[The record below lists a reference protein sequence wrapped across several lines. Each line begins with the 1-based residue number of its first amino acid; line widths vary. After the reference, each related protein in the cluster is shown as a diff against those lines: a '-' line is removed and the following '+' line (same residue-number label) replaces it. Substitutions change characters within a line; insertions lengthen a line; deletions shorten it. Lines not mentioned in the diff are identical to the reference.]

1 MLSDKIKDYL
11 NEYISQEV
19 YVQVAVAKGKNKIS
33 TNAAIS
39 KYFES
44 NHFQGLAEGKP
55 YNTFLDDL
63 KDKCLGKLVN
73 SPMKD
78 SKSDDEIIIELQ
90 RKLNTLKIEELNNN
104 NEIDGFI
111 VQLPLPK
118 SVDTEKILL
127 AIDPKKDADGL
138 TPTNLG
144 NLVLSFNEIIPCTPK
159 AIVALLSEYKIKL
172 SGAKVLIIGRGLT
185 VGRPLS
191 ILLSQ
196 KAINATITLAHSA
209 TSNLSAL
216 IKESDV
222 VIAAIGSAHFIK
234 PEMVKPGAVIVDVG
248 ITRVDD
254 KLVGDVD
261 PTVAQIASAMA
272 PMPGGVGPL
281 TRAMLLQNVFELATN
296 ER

>member
-1 MLSDKIKDYL
+1 MSASKMDGKVIAERIRK
-11 NEYISQEV
+11 EI
-19 YVQVAVAKGKNKIS
+19 AGKVAKLSSPIGLGTILVGSDPGSVAYVDGKHKDCTEVGIKSIKVNLPDSVS
-33 TNAAIS
+33 TADVVAA
-39 KYFES
+39 
-44 NHFQGLAEGKP
+44 
-55 YNTFLDDL
+55 
-63 KDKCLGKLVN
+63 VN
-73 SPMKD
+73 
-78 SKSDDEIIIELQ
+78 
-90 RKLNTLKIEELNNN
+90 KLNQDPNCT
-104 NEIDGFI
+104 GFI
-111 VQLPLPK
+111 VQLPLP
-118 SVDTEKILL
+118 SGIDVQEVLS

-172 SGAKVLIIGRGLT
+172 SGSKVLIIGRGLT

-222 VIAAIGSAHFIK
+222 VIAAIGSAHFVK

-248 ITRVDD
+248 ITRVDN

>member
-1 MLSDKIKDYL
+1 MSALKMDGKVIAERIRK
-11 NEYISQEV
+11 EI
-19 YVQVAVAKGKNKIS
+19 AGKVAKLSSPIGLGTILVGSDPGSVAYVDGKHKDCAEVGIKSIKVNLPDSVS
-33 TNAAIS
+33 TADVVAA
-39 KYFES
+39 
-44 NHFQGLAEGKP
+44 
-55 YNTFLDDL
+55 
-63 KDKCLGKLVN
+63 VN
-73 SPMKD
+73 
-78 SKSDDEIIIELQ
+78 
-90 RKLNTLKIEELNNN
+90 KLNQDPNCT
-104 NEIDGFI
+104 GFI
-111 VQLPLPK
+111 VQLPLP
-118 SVDTEKILL
+118 SGLDVQEVLS

-172 SGAKVLIIGRGLT
+172 SGSKVLIIGRGLT

-248 ITRVDD
+248 ITRVDN

>member
-1 MLSDKIKDYL
+1 MSALKMDGKVIAERIRK
-11 NEYISQEV
+11 EI
-19 YVQVAVAKGKNKIS
+19 AGKVAKLSSPIGLGTILVGSDPGSVAYVDGKHKDCAEVGIKSIKVNLPDSVS
-33 TNAAIS
+33 TTDVVAA
-39 KYFES
+39 
-44 NHFQGLAEGKP
+44 
-55 YNTFLDDL
+55 
-63 KDKCLGKLVN
+63 VN
-73 SPMKD
+73 
-78 SKSDDEIIIELQ
+78 
-90 RKLNTLKIEELNNN
+90 KLNQDPNCT
-104 NEIDGFI
+104 GFI
-111 VQLPLPK
+111 VQLPLP
-118 SVDTEKILL
+118 SGIDVQEVLS

-172 SGAKVLIIGRGLT
+172 SGSKVLIIGRGLT

-222 VIAAIGSAHFIK
+222 VIAAIGSAHFVK

-248 ITRVDD
+248 ITRVDN

>member
-1 MLSDKIKDYL
+1 MSALKMDGKVIAERIRKEIADK
-11 NEYISQEV
+11 
-19 YVQVAVAKGKNKIS
+19 VAKLSTPIGLGTILVGSDPGSVAYVDGKHKDCAEVGIKSIKVNLPDSVS
-33 TNAAIS
+33 TADVVAA
-39 KYFES
+39 
-44 NHFQGLAEGKP
+44 
-55 YNTFLDDL
+55 
-63 KDKCLGKLVN
+63 VN
-73 SPMKD
+73 
-78 SKSDDEIIIELQ
+78 
-90 RKLNTLKIEELNNN
+90 KLNLDPNCT
-104 NEIDGFI
+104 GFI
-111 VQLPLPK
+111 VQLPLP
-118 SVDTEKILL
+118 SGIDVQEVLS

-196 KAINATITLAHSA
+196 KSINATITLAHSA

-222 VIAAIGSAHFIK
+222 VIAAIGSAHFVK

-248 ITRVDD
+248 ITRVDN

>member
-1 MLSDKIKDYL
+1 MSALKMDGKVIAERIRK
-11 NEYISQEV
+11 EI
-19 YVQVAVAKGKNKIS
+19 AGKVAKLSTPIGLGTILVGSDPGSVAYVDGKHKDCAQVGIKSIKVNLPDSVS
-33 TNAAIS
+33 TADVVAA
-39 KYFES
+39 
-44 NHFQGLAEGKP
+44 
-55 YNTFLDDL
+55 
-63 KDKCLGKLVN
+63 VN
-73 SPMKD
+73 
-78 SKSDDEIIIELQ
+78 
-90 RKLNTLKIEELNNN
+90 KLNQDPNCT
-104 NEIDGFI
+104 GFI
-111 VQLPLPK
+111 VQLPLP
-118 SVDTEKILL
+118 SGINVQEVLS

-281 TRAMLLQNVFELATN
+281 TRAMLLQNVFELATD

>member
-1 MLSDKIKDYL
+1 MSALKMDGKVIAERIRK
-11 NEYISQEV
+11 EI
-19 YVQVAVAKGKNKIS
+19 AGKVAKLSTPIGLGTILVGSDPGSVAYVDGKHKDCAQVGIKSIKVNLPDS
-33 TNAAIS
+33 VLTADVVAA
-39 KYFES
+39 
-44 NHFQGLAEGKP
+44 
-55 YNTFLDDL
+55 
-63 KDKCLGKLVN
+63 VN
-73 SPMKD
+73 
-78 SKSDDEIIIELQ
+78 
-90 RKLNTLKIEELNNN
+90 KLNQDPNCT
-104 NEIDGFI
+104 GFI
-111 VQLPLPK
+111 VQLPLP
-118 SVDTEKILL
+118 SGIDVQEVLS

-196 KAINATITLAHSA
+196 KSINATITLAHSA

-222 VIAAIGSAHFIK
+222 VIAAIGSAHFVK

-281 TRAMLLQNVFELATN
+281 TRAMLLQNVFELATS

>member
-1 MLSDKIKDYL
+1 MIHSALKMDGKVIAERIRK
-11 NEYISQEV
+11 EI
-19 YVQVAVAKGKNKIS
+19 AGKVAKLSTPIGLGTILVGSDPGSVAYVDGKHKDCAEVGIKSIKVNLPDSAS
-33 TNAAIS
+33 TSDVVAA
-39 KYFES
+39 
-44 NHFQGLAEGKP
+44 
-55 YNTFLDDL
+55 
-63 KDKCLGKLVN
+63 VN
-73 SPMKD
+73 
-78 SKSDDEIIIELQ
+78 
-90 RKLNTLKIEELNNN
+90 KLNQDPNCT
-104 NEIDGFI
+104 GFI
-111 VQLPLPK
+111 VQLPLP
-118 SVDTEKILL
+118 SGIDVQEVLS

-172 SGAKVLIIGRGLT
+172 SGSKVLIIGRGLT

-248 ITRVDD
+248 ITRVKN
-254 KLVGDVD
+254 KLVGDVEPSVD
-261 PTVAQIASAMA
+261 QIASAMA

>member
-1 MLSDKIKDYL
+1 MSALKMDGKVIAERIRK
-11 NEYISQEV
+11 EI
-19 YVQVAVAKGKNKIS
+19 AGKVAKLSSPIGLGTILVGSDPGSVAYVDGKHKDCAEVGIKSIKVNLPDS
-33 TNAAIS
+33 VLTADVVAA
-39 KYFES
+39 
-44 NHFQGLAEGKP
+44 
-55 YNTFLDDL
+55 
-63 KDKCLGKLVN
+63 VN
-73 SPMKD
+73 
-78 SKSDDEIIIELQ
+78 
-90 RKLNTLKIEELNNN
+90 KLNQDPNCT
-104 NEIDGFI
+104 GFI
-111 VQLPLPK
+111 VQLPLP
-118 SVDTEKILL
+118 SGIDVQEVLS

-196 KAINATITLAHSA
+196 KSINATITLAHSA

-222 VIAAIGSAHFIK
+222 VIAAIGSAHFVK

-248 ITRVDD
+248 ITRVDN

>member
-1 MLSDKIKDYL
+1 MSALKMDGKVIAERIRK
-11 NEYISQEV
+11 EI
-19 YVQVAVAKGKNKIS
+19 AGKVAKLSTPIGLGTILVGSDPGSVAYVDGKHKDCAQVGIKSIKVNLPDSVS
-33 TNAAIS
+33 TADVVAA
-39 KYFES
+39 
-44 NHFQGLAEGKP
+44 
-55 YNTFLDDL
+55 
-63 KDKCLGKLVN
+63 VN
-73 SPMKD
+73 
-78 SKSDDEIIIELQ
+78 
-90 RKLNTLKIEELNNN
+90 KLNLDPNCT
-104 NEIDGFI
+104 GFI
-111 VQLPLPK
+111 VQLPLP
-118 SVDTEKILL
+118 SGIDVQEVLS

-196 KAINATITLAHSA
+196 KSINATITLAHSA

-222 VIAAIGSAHFIK
+222 VIAAIGSAHFVK

-248 ITRVDD
+248 ITRVDN

>member
-1 MLSDKIKDYL
+1 MDGKVIAERIRK
-11 NEYISQEV
+11 EI
-19 YVQVAVAKGKNKIS
+19 AGKVAKLSTPIGLGTILVGSDPGSVAYVDGKHKDCAQVGIKSIKVNLPDS
-33 TNAAIS
+33 VLTADVVAA
-39 KYFES
+39 
-44 NHFQGLAEGKP
+44 
-55 YNTFLDDL
+55 
-63 KDKCLGKLVN
+63 VN
-73 SPMKD
+73 
-78 SKSDDEIIIELQ
+78 
-90 RKLNTLKIEELNNN
+90 KLNQDPNCT
-104 NEIDGFI
+104 GFI
-111 VQLPLPK
+111 VQLPLP
-118 SVDTEKILL
+118 SGINVQEVLS

-159 AIVALLSEYKIKL
+159 AIFALLSEYKIKL

-216 IKESDV
+216 IKDSDV

>member
-1 MLSDKIKDYL
+1 MSALKMDGKVIAERIRK
-11 NEYISQEV
+11 EI
-19 YVQVAVAKGKNKIS
+19 AGKVAKLSTPIGLGTILVGSDPGSVAYVDGKHKDCAQVGIKSIKVNLPDSVS
-33 TNAAIS
+33 TADVVAA
-39 KYFES
+39 
-44 NHFQGLAEGKP
+44 
-55 YNTFLDDL
+55 
-63 KDKCLGKLVN
+63 VN
-73 SPMKD
+73 
-78 SKSDDEIIIELQ
+78 
-90 RKLNTLKIEELNNN
+90 KLNQDPNCT
-104 NEIDGFI
+104 GFI
-111 VQLPLPK
+111 VQLPLP
-118 SVDTEKILL
+118 SGIDVQEVLS

-159 AIVALLSEYKIKL
+159 AIVALLNEYKIKL

-234 PEMVKPGAVIVDVG
+234 PETVKPGAVIVDVG
-248 ITRVDD
+248 ITRVDN

>member
-1 MLSDKIKDYL
+1 MSALKMDGKVIAERIRK
-11 NEYISQEV
+11 EI
-19 YVQVAVAKGKNKIS
+19 AGKVAKLSTPIGLGTILVGSDPGSVAYVDGKHKDCAQVGIKSIKVNLPDSVS
-33 TNAAIS
+33 TADVVAA
-39 KYFES
+39 
-44 NHFQGLAEGKP
+44 
-55 YNTFLDDL
+55 
-63 KDKCLGKLVN
+63 VN
-73 SPMKD
+73 
-78 SKSDDEIIIELQ
+78 
-90 RKLNTLKIEELNNN
+90 KLNQDPNCT
-104 NEIDGFI
+104 GFI
-111 VQLPLPK
+111 VQLPLP
-118 SVDTEKILL
+118 SGIDVQEVLS

-159 AIVALLSEYKIKL
+159 AIVALLNEYKIKL

-248 ITRVDD
+248 ITRVDNQ
-254 KLVGDVD
+254 LVGDVD
-261 PTVAQIASAMA
+261 PAVAQIASAMA

>member
-1 MLSDKIKDYL
+1 MSALKMDGKVIAERIRK
-11 NEYISQEV
+11 EI
-19 YVQVAVAKGKNKIS
+19 AGKVAKLSTPIGLGTILVGSDPGSVAYVDGKHKDCAQVGIKSIKVNLPDS
-33 TNAAIS
+33 VLTADVVAA
-39 KYFES
+39 
-44 NHFQGLAEGKP
+44 
-55 YNTFLDDL
+55 
-63 KDKCLGKLVN
+63 VN
-73 SPMKD
+73 
-78 SKSDDEIIIELQ
+78 
-90 RKLNTLKIEELNNN
+90 KLNQDPNCT
-104 NEIDGFI
+104 GFI
-111 VQLPLPK
+111 VQLPLP
-118 SVDTEKILL
+118 SGIDVQEVLS

-196 KAINATITLAHSA
+196 KSINATITLAHSA

-216 IKESDV
+216 INESDV
-222 VIAAIGSAHFIK
+222 VIAAIGSAHFVK

-248 ITRVDD
+248 ITRVDN

>member
-1 MLSDKIKDYL
+1 MSALKMDGKVIAERIRK
-11 NEYISQEV
+11 EI
-19 YVQVAVAKGKNKIS
+19 AGKVAKLSTPIGLGTILVGSDPGSVAYVDGKHKDCAQVGIKSIKVNLPDSVS
-33 TNAAIS
+33 TADVVAA
-39 KYFES
+39 
-44 NHFQGLAEGKP
+44 
-55 YNTFLDDL
+55 
-63 KDKCLGKLVN
+63 VN
-73 SPMKD
+73 
-78 SKSDDEIIIELQ
+78 
-90 RKLNTLKIEELNNN
+90 KLNQDPNCT
-104 NEIDGFI
+104 GFI
-111 VQLPLPK
+111 VQLPLP
-118 SVDTEKILL
+118 SGIDVQEVLS

-216 IKESDV
+216 IKDSDV

-248 ITRVDD
+248 ITRVDN

>member
-1 MLSDKIKDYL
+1 MSALKMDGKVIAERIRK
-11 NEYISQEV
+11 EI
-19 YVQVAVAKGKNKIS
+19 AGKVAKLSTPIGLGTILVGSDPGSVAYVDGKHKDCAQVGIKSIKVNLPDSVS
-33 TNAAIS
+33 TADVVAA
-39 KYFES
+39 
-44 NHFQGLAEGKP
+44 
-55 YNTFLDDL
+55 
-63 KDKCLGKLVN
+63 VN
-73 SPMKD
+73 
-78 SKSDDEIIIELQ
+78 
-90 RKLNTLKIEELNNN
+90 KLNQDPNCT
-104 NEIDGFI
+104 GFI
-111 VQLPLPK
+111 VQLPLPAGIDVQEVL
-118 SVDTEKILL
+118 S

-159 AIVALLSEYKIKL
+159 AIFALLSEYKIKL
-172 SGAKVLIIGRGLT
+172 SGTKVLIIGRGLT

-234 PEMVKPGAVIVDVG
+234 PEMIKPGAVIVDVG
-248 ITRVDD
+248 ITRVEN

-261 PTVAQIASAMA
+261 PAVAQIASAMA

>member
-1 MLSDKIKDYL
+1 MSALKMDGKVIAERIRK
-11 NEYISQEV
+11 EI
-19 YVQVAVAKGKNKIS
+19 AGKVAKLSTPIGLGTILVGSDPGSVAYVDGKHKDCAQVGIKSIKVNLPDSVS
-33 TNAAIS
+33 TADVVAA
-39 KYFES
+39 
-44 NHFQGLAEGKP
+44 
-55 YNTFLDDL
+55 
-63 KDKCLGKLVN
+63 VN
-73 SPMKD
+73 
-78 SKSDDEIIIELQ
+78 
-90 RKLNTLKIEELNNN
+90 KLNQDPNCT
-104 NEIDGFI
+104 GFI
-111 VQLPLPK
+111 VQLPLP
-118 SVDTEKILL
+118 SGINVQEVLS

-159 AIVALLSEYKIKL
+159 AIVALLSEHKIKL

-216 IKESDV
+216 IKDSDV

>member
-1 MLSDKIKDYL
+1 MSALKMDGKVIAERIRK
-11 NEYISQEV
+11 EI
-19 YVQVAVAKGKNKIS
+19 AGKVAKLSTPIGLGTILVGSDPGSVAYVDGKHKDCAEVGIKSIKVNLPDSVS
-33 TNAAIS
+33 TADVVAA
-39 KYFES
+39 
-44 NHFQGLAEGKP
+44 
-55 YNTFLDDL
+55 
-63 KDKCLGKLVN
+63 VN
-73 SPMKD
+73 
-78 SKSDDEIIIELQ
+78 
-90 RKLNTLKIEELNNN
+90 KLNLDPNCT
-104 NEIDGFI
+104 GFI
-111 VQLPLPK
+111 VQLPLP
-118 SVDTEKILL
+118 SGIDVQEVLS

-248 ITRVDD
+248 ITRVDN

>member
-1 MLSDKIKDYL
+1 MSALKMDGKVIAERIRK
-11 NEYISQEV
+11 EI
-19 YVQVAVAKGKNKIS
+19 AGKVAKLSTPIGLGTILVGSDPGSVAYVDGKHKDCAQVGIKSIKVNLPDSVS
-33 TNAAIS
+33 TADVVAA
-39 KYFES
+39 
-44 NHFQGLAEGKP
+44 
-55 YNTFLDDL
+55 
-63 KDKCLGKLVN
+63 VN
-73 SPMKD
+73 
-78 SKSDDEIIIELQ
+78 
-90 RKLNTLKIEELNNN
+90 KLNQDPNCT
-104 NEIDGFI
+104 GFI
-111 VQLPLPK
+111 VQLPLP
-118 SVDTEKILL
+118 SGIDVQEVLS

-159 AIVALLSEYKIKL
+159 AIVALLNEYKIKL

-216 IKESDV
+216 IKKSDV

-248 ITRVDD
+248 ITRVDN

>member
-1 MLSDKIKDYL
+1 MSALKMDGKVIAERIRK
-11 NEYISQEV
+11 EI
-19 YVQVAVAKGKNKIS
+19 AGKVAKLSTPIGLGTILVGSDPGSVAYVDGKHKDCAQVGIKSIKVNLPDSVS
-33 TNAAIS
+33 TADVVAA
-39 KYFES
+39 
-44 NHFQGLAEGKP
+44 
-55 YNTFLDDL
+55 
-63 KDKCLGKLVN
+63 VN
-73 SPMKD
+73 
-78 SKSDDEIIIELQ
+78 
-90 RKLNTLKIEELNNN
+90 KLNQDPNCT
-104 NEIDGFI
+104 GFI
-111 VQLPLPK
+111 VQLPLP
-118 SVDTEKILL
+118 SGIDVQEVLS

-159 AIVALLSEYKIKL
+159 AIVALLNEYKIKL

-248 ITRVDD
+248 ITRVEN

-261 PTVAQIASAMA
+261 PAVAQIASAMA

>member
-1 MLSDKIKDYL
+1 MSALKMDGKVIAERIRK
-11 NEYISQEV
+11 EISGK
-19 YVQVAVAKGKNKIS
+19 VAKLSTPIGLGTILVGSDPGSVAYVDGKHKDCAQVGIKSIKVNLPDSVS
-33 TNAAIS
+33 TADVVAA
-39 KYFES
+39 
-44 NHFQGLAEGKP
+44 
-55 YNTFLDDL
+55 
-63 KDKCLGKLVN
+63 VN
-73 SPMKD
+73 
-78 SKSDDEIIIELQ
+78 
-90 RKLNTLKIEELNNN
+90 KLNQDPNCT
-104 NEIDGFI
+104 GFI
-111 VQLPLPK
+111 VQLPLP
-118 SVDTEKILL
+118 SGINVQEVLS
-127 AIDPKKDADGL
+127 AIDPNKDADGL

>member
-1 MLSDKIKDYL
+1 MSALKMDGKVIAERIRK
-11 NEYISQEV
+11 EI
-19 YVQVAVAKGKNKIS
+19 AGKVAKLSSPIGLGTILVGSDPGSVAYVDGKHKDCAEVGIKSIKVNLPDSVS
-33 TNAAIS
+33 TADVVAA
-39 KYFES
+39 
-44 NHFQGLAEGKP
+44 
-55 YNTFLDDL
+55 
-63 KDKCLGKLVN
+63 VN
-73 SPMKD
+73 
-78 SKSDDEIIIELQ
+78 
-90 RKLNTLKIEELNNN
+90 KLNLDPNCT
-104 NEIDGFI
+104 GFI
-111 VQLPLPK
+111 VQLPLP
-118 SVDTEKILL
+118 SGIDVQEVLS

-234 PEMVKPGAVIVDVG
+234 PEMVKPDAVIVDVG
-248 ITRVDD
+248 ITRVDN

>member
-1 MLSDKIKDYL
+1 MSALKMDGKVIAERIRKEIADK
-11 NEYISQEV
+11 
-19 YVQVAVAKGKNKIS
+19 VAKLSTPIGLGTILVGSDPGSVAYVDGKHKDCAQVGIKSIKVNLPDSVS
-33 TNAAIS
+33 TADVVAA
-39 KYFES
+39 
-44 NHFQGLAEGKP
+44 
-55 YNTFLDDL
+55 
-63 KDKCLGKLVN
+63 VN
-73 SPMKD
+73 
-78 SKSDDEIIIELQ
+78 
-90 RKLNTLKIEELNNN
+90 KLNLDPNCT
-104 NEIDGFI
+104 GFI
-111 VQLPLPK
+111 VQLPLP
-118 SVDTEKILL
+118 SGIDVQEVLS

-172 SGAKVLIIGRGLT
+172 SGSKVLIIGRGLT

-222 VIAAIGSAHFIK
+222 VIAAIGSAHFVK

-248 ITRVDD
+248 ITRVDN

>member
-1 MLSDKIKDYL
+1 MSALKMDGKVIAERIRK
-11 NEYISQEV
+11 EI
-19 YVQVAVAKGKNKIS
+19 AGKVAKLSTPIGLGTILVGSDPGSVAYVDGKHKDCAQVGIKSIKVNLPDS
-33 TNAAIS
+33 VLTADVVAA
-39 KYFES
+39 
-44 NHFQGLAEGKP
+44 
-55 YNTFLDDL
+55 
-63 KDKCLGKLVN
+63 VN
-73 SPMKD
+73 
-78 SKSDDEIIIELQ
+78 
-90 RKLNTLKIEELNNN
+90 KLNQDPNCT
-104 NEIDGFI
+104 GFI
-111 VQLPLPK
+111 VQLPLP
-118 SVDTEKILL
+118 SGIDVQEVLS

-222 VIAAIGSAHFIK
+222 VIAAIGSAHFVK

-248 ITRVDD
+248 ITRVDN
-254 KLVGDVD
+254 KIVGDVD

>member
-1 MLSDKIKDYL
+1 MSALKMDGKVIAERIRK
-11 NEYISQEV
+11 EI
-19 YVQVAVAKGKNKIS
+19 AGKVAKLSTPIGLGTILVGSDPGSVAYVDGKHKDCAQVGIKSIKVNLPDSVS
-33 TNAAIS
+33 TADVVAA
-39 KYFES
+39 
-44 NHFQGLAEGKP
+44 
-55 YNTFLDDL
+55 
-63 KDKCLGKLVN
+63 VN
-73 SPMKD
+73 
-78 SKSDDEIIIELQ
+78 
-90 RKLNTLKIEELNNN
+90 KLNQDPNCT
-104 NEIDGFI
+104 GFI
-111 VQLPLPK
+111 VQLPLP
-118 SVDTEKILL
+118 SGIDVQEVLS

-144 NLVLSFNEIIPCTPK
+144 NLVLSFNQIIPCTPK
-159 AIVALLSEYKIKL
+159 AIVALLNEYKIKL

-248 ITRVDD
+248 ITRVDN

>member
-1 MLSDKIKDYL
+1 MSALKMDGKVIAERIRK
-11 NEYISQEV
+11 EI
-19 YVQVAVAKGKNKIS
+19 AGKVAKLSTPIGLGTILVGSDPGSVAYVDGKHKDCAQVGIKSIKVNLPDSVS
-33 TNAAIS
+33 TADVVAA
-39 KYFES
+39 
-44 NHFQGLAEGKP
+44 
-55 YNTFLDDL
+55 
-63 KDKCLGKLVN
+63 VN
-73 SPMKD
+73 
-78 SKSDDEIIIELQ
+78 
-90 RKLNTLKIEELNNN
+90 KLNQDPNCT
-104 NEIDGFI
+104 GFI
-111 VQLPLPK
+111 VQLPLP
-118 SVDTEKILL
+118 SGIDVQEVLS

-159 AIVALLSEYKIKL
+159 AIVALLNEYKIKL

-248 ITRVDD
+248 ITRVDN

-261 PTVAQIASAMA
+261 PAVTQIASAMA

>member
-1 MLSDKIKDYL
+1 MSALKMDGKFIAERIRK
-11 NEYISQEV
+11 EI
-19 YVQVAVAKGKNKIS
+19 AGKVAKLSTPIGLGTILVGSDPGSMAYVDGKHKDCAEVGIKSIKVNLPDS
-33 TNAAIS
+33 VLTADVVAA
-39 KYFES
+39 
-44 NHFQGLAEGKP
+44 
-55 YNTFLDDL
+55 
-63 KDKCLGKLVN
+63 VN
-73 SPMKD
+73 
-78 SKSDDEIIIELQ
+78 
-90 RKLNTLKIEELNNN
+90 KLNQDPNCT
-104 NEIDGFI
+104 GFI
-111 VQLPLPK
+111 VQLPLP
-118 SVDTEKILL
+118 SGINVQEVLS

>member
-1 MLSDKIKDYL
+1 MSASKMDGKVIAERIRK
-11 NEYISQEV
+11 EI
-19 YVQVAVAKGKNKIS
+19 AGKVAKLSTPIGLGTILVGSDPGSVAYVDGKHKDCAQVGIKSIKVNLPDSVS
-33 TNAAIS
+33 TADVVAA
-39 KYFES
+39 
-44 NHFQGLAEGKP
+44 
-55 YNTFLDDL
+55 
-63 KDKCLGKLVN
+63 VN
-73 SPMKD
+73 
-78 SKSDDEIIIELQ
+78 
-90 RKLNTLKIEELNNN
+90 KLNQDPNCT
-104 NEIDGFI
+104 GFI
-111 VQLPLPK
+111 VQLPLP
-118 SVDTEKILL
+118 SGIDVQEVLS

>member
-1 MLSDKIKDYL
+1 MSALKMDGKVIAERIRK
-11 NEYISQEV
+11 EI
-19 YVQVAVAKGKNKIS
+19 AGKVAKLSTPIGLGTILVGSDPGSVAYVDGKHKDCAQVGIKSIKVNLPDSVS
-33 TNAAIS
+33 TADVVAA
-39 KYFES
+39 
-44 NHFQGLAEGKP
+44 
-55 YNTFLDDL
+55 
-63 KDKCLGKLVN
+63 VN
-73 SPMKD
+73 
-78 SKSDDEIIIELQ
+78 
-90 RKLNTLKIEELNNN
+90 KLNQDPNCT
-104 NEIDGFI
+104 GFI
-111 VQLPLPK
+111 VQLPLP
-118 SVDTEKILL
+118 SGIDVQEVLS

-196 KAINATITLAHSA
+196 KSINATITLAHSA

-222 VIAAIGSAHFIK
+222 VIAAIGSAHFVK

-248 ITRVDD
+248 ITRVDN

>member
-1 MLSDKIKDYL
+1 MSALKMDGKVIAERIRK
-11 NEYISQEV
+11 EI
-19 YVQVAVAKGKNKIS
+19 AGKVAKLSSPIGLGTILVGSDPGSVAYVDGKHKDCAEVGIKSIKVNLPDSVS
-33 TNAAIS
+33 TADVVAA
-39 KYFES
+39 
-44 NHFQGLAEGKP
+44 
-55 YNTFLDDL
+55 
-63 KDKCLGKLVN
+63 VN
-73 SPMKD
+73 
-78 SKSDDEIIIELQ
+78 
-90 RKLNTLKIEELNNN
+90 KLNLDPNCT
-104 NEIDGFI
+104 GFI
-111 VQLPLPK
+111 VQLPLP
-118 SVDTEKILL
+118 SGIDVQEVLS

-159 AIVALLSEYKIKL
+159 AIVALLNEYKIKL

-222 VIAAIGSAHFIK
+222 VIAAIGSAHFVK

-248 ITRVDD
+248 ITRVDN

>member
-1 MLSDKIKDYL
+1 MSALKMDGKVIAERIRK
-11 NEYISQEV
+11 EI
-19 YVQVAVAKGKNKIS
+19 AGKVAKLSTPIGLGTILVGSDPGSVAYVDGKHKDCAEVGIKSIKVNLPDSVS
-33 TNAAIS
+33 TADVVAA
-39 KYFES
+39 
-44 NHFQGLAEGKP
+44 
-55 YNTFLDDL
+55 
-63 KDKCLGKLVN
+63 VN
-73 SPMKD
+73 
-78 SKSDDEIIIELQ
+78 
-90 RKLNTLKIEELNNN
+90 KLNQDPNCT
-104 NEIDGFI
+104 GFI
-111 VQLPLPK
+111 VQLPLP
-118 SVDTEKILL
+118 SGINVQEVLS

-159 AIVALLSEYKIKL
+159 AIFALLSEYKIKL

>member
-1 MLSDKIKDYL
+1 MSALKMDGKVIAERIRKEIADK
-11 NEYISQEV
+11 
-19 YVQVAVAKGKNKIS
+19 VAKLSTPIGLGTILVGSDPGSVAYVDGKHKDCAEVGIKSIKVNLPDSVS
-33 TNAAIS
+33 TADVVAA
-39 KYFES
+39 
-44 NHFQGLAEGKP
+44 
-55 YNTFLDDL
+55 
-63 KDKCLGKLVN
+63 VN
-73 SPMKD
+73 
-78 SKSDDEIIIELQ
+78 
-90 RKLNTLKIEELNNN
+90 KLNLDPNCT
-104 NEIDGFI
+104 GFI
-111 VQLPLPK
+111 VQLPLP
-118 SVDTEKILL
+118 SGIDVQEVLS

-222 VIAAIGSAHFIK
+222 VIAAIGSAHFVK

-248 ITRVDD
+248 ITRVDN

>member
-1 MLSDKIKDYL
+1 MSALKMDGKVIAERIRK
-11 NEYISQEV
+11 EI
-19 YVQVAVAKGKNKIS
+19 AGKVAKLSTPIGLGTILVGSDPGSVAYVDGKHKDCAQVGIKSIKVNLPDSVS
-33 TNAAIS
+33 TADVVAA
-39 KYFES
+39 
-44 NHFQGLAEGKP
+44 
-55 YNTFLDDL
+55 
-63 KDKCLGKLVN
+63 VN
-73 SPMKD
+73 
-78 SKSDDEIIIELQ
+78 
-90 RKLNTLKIEELNNN
+90 KLNQDPNCT
-104 NEIDGFI
+104 GFI
-111 VQLPLPK
+111 VQLPLP
-118 SVDTEKILL
+118 SGINVQEVLS

-159 AIVALLSEYKIKL
+159 AIFALLSEYKIKL

-216 IKESDV
+216 IKDSDV

>member
-1 MLSDKIKDYL
+1 MSALKMDGKVIAERIRK
-11 NEYISQEV
+11 EI
-19 YVQVAVAKGKNKIS
+19 AGKVAKLSTPIGLGTILVGSDPGSVAYVDGKHKDCAQVGIKSIKVNLPDSVS
-33 TNAAIS
+33 TADVVAA
-39 KYFES
+39 
-44 NHFQGLAEGKP
+44 
-55 YNTFLDDL
+55 
-63 KDKCLGKLVN
+63 VN
-73 SPMKD
+73 
-78 SKSDDEIIIELQ
+78 
-90 RKLNTLKIEELNNN
+90 KLNQDPNCT
-104 NEIDGFI
+104 GFI
-111 VQLPLPK
+111 VQLPLP
-118 SVDTEKILL
+118 SGIDVQEVLS

-172 SGAKVLIIGRGLT
+172 SGTKVLIIGRGLT

-234 PEMVKPGAVIVDVG
+234 PEMIKPGAVIVDVG
-248 ITRVDD
+248 ITRVEN

>member
-1 MLSDKIKDYL
+1 MSALKMDGKVIAERIRK
-11 NEYISQEV
+11 EI
-19 YVQVAVAKGKNKIS
+19 AGKVAKLSTPIGLGTILVGSDPGSMAYVDGKHKDCAEVGIKSIKVNLPDSVS
-33 TNAAIS
+33 TADVVAA
-39 KYFES
+39 
-44 NHFQGLAEGKP
+44 
-55 YNTFLDDL
+55 
-63 KDKCLGKLVN
+63 VN
-73 SPMKD
+73 
-78 SKSDDEIIIELQ
+78 
-90 RKLNTLKIEELNNN
+90 KLNQDPNCT
-104 NEIDGFI
+104 GFI
-111 VQLPLPK
+111 VQLPLP
-118 SVDTEKILL
+118 SGINVQEVLS

-216 IKESDV
+216 IKDSDV

-234 PEMVKPGAVIVDVG
+234 PEMVKPDAVIVDVG
-248 ITRVDD
+248 ITRVDN

>member
-1 MLSDKIKDYL
+1 MSALKMDGKVIAERIRK
-11 NEYISQEV
+11 EI
-19 YVQVAVAKGKNKIS
+19 AGKVAKLSTPIGLGTILVGSDPGSVAYVDGKHKDCAQVGIKSIKVNLPDS
-33 TNAAIS
+33 VLTADVVAA
-39 KYFES
+39 
-44 NHFQGLAEGKP
+44 
-55 YNTFLDDL
+55 
-63 KDKCLGKLVN
+63 VN
-73 SPMKD
+73 
-78 SKSDDEIIIELQ
+78 
-90 RKLNTLKIEELNNN
+90 KLNQDPNCT
-104 NEIDGFI
+104 GFI
-111 VQLPLPK
+111 VQLPLP
-118 SVDTEKILL
+118 SGIDVQEVLS

-248 ITRVDD
+248 ITRVDN

>member
-1 MLSDKIKDYL
+1 MSAL
-11 NEYISQEV
+11 NMDGRVIAERIRKEI
-19 YVQVAVAKGKNKIS
+19 AGKVAKLSTPIGLGTILVGSDPGSVAYVDGKHKDCAQVGIKSIKVNLPDSVS
-33 TNAAIS
+33 TADVVAA
-39 KYFES
+39 
-44 NHFQGLAEGKP
+44 
-55 YNTFLDDL
+55 
-63 KDKCLGKLVN
+63 VN
-73 SPMKD
+73 
-78 SKSDDEIIIELQ
+78 
-90 RKLNTLKIEELNNN
+90 KLNQDPNCT
-104 NEIDGFI
+104 GFI
-111 VQLPLPK
+111 VQLPLP
-118 SVDTEKILL
+118 SGIDVQEVLS

-159 AIVALLSEYKIKL
+159 AIVALLNEYKIKL

-248 ITRVDD
+248 ITRVDN

-261 PTVAQIASAMA
+261 PAVTQIASAMA

>member
-1 MLSDKIKDYL
+1 MSALKMDGKVIAERIRK
-11 NEYISQEV
+11 EI
-19 YVQVAVAKGKNKIS
+19 AGKVAKLSSPIGLGTILVGSDPGSVAYVDGKHKDCAEVGIKSIKVNLPDSVS
-33 TNAAIS
+33 TADVVAA
-39 KYFES
+39 
-44 NHFQGLAEGKP
+44 
-55 YNTFLDDL
+55 
-63 KDKCLGKLVN
+63 VN
-73 SPMKD
+73 
-78 SKSDDEIIIELQ
+78 
-90 RKLNTLKIEELNNN
+90 KLNQDPNCT
-104 NEIDGFI
+104 GFI
-111 VQLPLPK
+111 VQLPLP
-118 SVDTEKILL
+118 SGLDVQEVLS

-222 VIAAIGSAHFIK
+222 VIAAIGSAHFVK

-248 ITRVDD
+248 ITRVDN